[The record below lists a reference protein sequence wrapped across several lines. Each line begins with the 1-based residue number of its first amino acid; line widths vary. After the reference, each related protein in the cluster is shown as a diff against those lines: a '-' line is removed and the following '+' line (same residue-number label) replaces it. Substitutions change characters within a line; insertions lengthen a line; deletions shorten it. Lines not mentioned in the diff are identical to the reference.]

1 MEEEGKG
8 KGFTVSDRRHSSDRS
23 AGAEPAKTVSPPKSG
38 PADPAEARSASERE
52 FQEFALPEVDFST
65 LILSMS
71 SSAIVHFGDYVD
83 PKSGKTERNLPLAKH
98 TIDMLGM
105 LQEKTRGNLTPDES
119 RLLENVLYN
128 LRLRYLEAVREIK

>member
-1 MEEEGKG
+1 MVEDEKG
-8 KGFTVSDRRHSSDRS
+8 KGFTISDKRHSSAQS
-23 AGAEPAKTVSPPKSG
+23 LGTEPLKTAPPPKSG
-38 PADPAEARSASERE
+38 PASSETRSAPDRE
-52 FQEFALPEVDFST
+52 FQEFPLPEVDFST

-105 LQEKTRGNLTPDES
+105 LQEKTRGNLNPDES

-128 LRLRYLEAVREIK
+128 LRLRYLEAVKEIK

>member
-1 MEEEGKG
+1 MEKEG
-8 KGFTVSDRRHSSDRS
+8 KGFTVSDRRHSSVQS
-23 AGAEPAKTVSPPKSG
+23 VGTEPPKTVPPSKSG
-38 PADPAEARSASERE
+38 PAGSSETHSAPDRE
-52 FQEFALPEVDFST
+52 FQEFPLPEVDFST

-71 SSAIVHFGDYVD
+71 SSAIIHFGDYVD

-105 LQEKTRGNLTPDES
+105 LQEKTRGNVTPDEA